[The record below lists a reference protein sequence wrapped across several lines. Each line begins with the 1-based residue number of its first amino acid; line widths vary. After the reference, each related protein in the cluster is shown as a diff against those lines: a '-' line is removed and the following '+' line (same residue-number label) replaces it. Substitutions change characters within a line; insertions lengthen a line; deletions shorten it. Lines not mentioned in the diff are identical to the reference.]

1 MAFLTDAQLR
11 AELGKCESCD
21 TKPCRAGCPADCSPA
36 DFIMAAR
43 SWDEPSDVRRSAALI
58 LGKNPLGGV
67 CGLVCPDTFCMA
79 RCSRKALDGAVDIPA
94 VQATIVERAKTL
106 CVMPNFAA
114 RPATG
119 RTIAVVGAGPA
130 GLAAAAVLAQHGH
143 SVTVH
148 DRARK
153 PGGMAGLI
161 PGRRLD
167 PRVLATDIA
176 WLTSLGDIRLRLGRP
191 VPAPRALLE
200 RGFDA
205 VIVATGR
212 SEPVKLGVPG
222 EKWLVPWTRVL
233 ARPRATGLRGR
244 RVAIIGAGAVAVDCA
259 DTAIAAGATHVEVF
273 TRKKLAELELTRK
286 ERESLFESGVHV
298 SCRVRVTEVLARA
311 GRVTGLRLRKVE
323 LPRDAGAY
331 HSSKLRDLPRS
342 DHTRHDFDAV
352 ILATGGAAG
361 VALEQH
367 PAVVYAGDLENGP
380 TSVVEAVAAGKNA
393 AASVHARLTGE
404 DTPPLESKRRSRV
417 HLPGR
422 HLMPVALVTDFFG
435 REIASPFLL
444 SAAPATDGYDQ
455 MKKAYEAGWA
465 GAVMKTAFDGVP
477 IHIPGAYMFALG
489 ERTYANSDNVSGHA
503 LDRVCREVTRLRRE
517 YPERLT
523 MASTGGPVT
532 GDDDLDARV
541 WQSNTRKLDAA
552 GAMGVEYSL
561 SCPQGGDG
569 SKGDIVSQDPELTA
583 KIVGWVLTASDPSV
597 PKLFKLTGAV
607 TSIKPIARAIKA
619 VLERYP
625 DHRAGITLANS
636 FPTLA
641 FRPAPGRPWDEGVVV
656 GMSGEGVAPISY
668 LTLAN
673 AASAGLTVSGN
684 GGAMSWR
691 MAATFLALGARTVQF
706 CTLVMK
712 YGLGIVD
719 ELSSGLS
726 YFLAERGL
734 LSVEE
739 LIGIAGPRAITPFA
753 ELSADKGLPAVEP
766 ALCAACGNCT
776 RCGYLAVHLD
786 RSGVPSF
793 DAARC
798 IGCSICVQKC
808 FAGAL
813 TMRARTQKERA
824 ALDEH

>member
-1 MAFLTDAQLR
+1 MGILTDAQLR
-11 AELGKCESCD
+11 SELGKCESCEQ
-21 TKPCRAGCPADCSPA
+21 KPCRDGCPADCSPA

-43 SWDEPSDVRRSAALI
+43 GGEPSDMRRSAALI
-58 LGKNPLGGV
+58 LSKNPLGGV
-67 CGLVCPDTFCMA
+67 CGFVCPDSLCMA
-79 RCSRKALDGAVDIPA
+79 RCSRRSLDGPVDIPA
-94 VQATIVERAKTL
+94 VQAAIVERAKTL
-106 CVMPNFAA
+106 RVMPELTP

-119 RTIAVVGAGPA
+119 HTIAVVGAGPA
-130 GLAAAAVLAQHGH
+130 GLAAAAVLAQRGH
-143 SVTVH
+143 SVTLY
-148 DRARK
+148 DRSRK
-153 PGGMAGLI
+153 AGGMAGLI
-161 PGRRLD
+161 PRRRLD
-167 PRVLATDIA
+167 PRVLASDVA
-176 WLTSLGDIRLRLGRP
+176 WLTAQGDIRMRLGRA
-191 VPAPRALLE
+191 VPAPLGLRG
-200 RGFDA
+200 RGFEA

-222 EKWLVPWTRVL
+222 EKLLVPWTRVL

-259 DTAIAAGATHVEVF
+259 DTALAAGASHVEIF
-273 TRKKLAELELTRK
+273 TRKKLSELELTHK

-298 SCRVRVTEVLARA
+298 SCRVRVTEVCGRA

-323 LPRDAGAY
+323 LPRDAGTY
-331 HSSKLRDLPRS
+331 HSSKLVDLPKS

-361 VALEQH
+361 GPVTD
-367 PAVVYAGDLENGP
+367 PGVVYAGDLENGP

-393 AASVHARLTGE
+393 AAIVHARLTGE
-404 DTPPLESKRRSRV
+404 PEPRPASKRASRV
-417 HLPGR
+417 LVPGR
-422 HLMPVALVTDFFG
+422 RLLPVGLVTDFFG

-444 SAAPATDGYDQ
+444 SAAPATDGYEP
-455 MKKAYEAGWA
+455 MKKAYEAGWP
-465 GAVMKTAFDGVP
+465 GGVMKTAFDGVP

-503 LDRVCREVTRLRRE
+503 LDRVCREVERLRRE

-532 GDDDLDARV
+532 GDDDFDARG

-583 KIVGWVLTASDPSV
+583 KIIGWVLAASDPAV

-607 TSIKPIARAIKA
+607 TSIGPIARAIA
-619 VLERYP
+619 QVFGRYP
-625 DHRAGITLANS
+625 GHKAGVTLANS

-673 AASAGLTVSGN
+673 VASAGLTVSGN
-684 GGAMSWR
+684 GGPMNWR
-691 MAATFLALGARTVQF
+691 MAANFLALGARTVQF
-706 CTLVMK
+706 CTIVMK
-712 YGLGIVD
+712 YGVGVID
-719 ELSSGLS
+719 ELHSGLS
-726 YFLAERGL
+726 YFLAERGMR
-734 LSVEE
+734 SVAD
-739 LIGIAGPRAITPFA
+739 LIGVAGPRPITPFGDLPA
-753 ELSADKGLPAVEP
+753 AKGLPAVD
-766 ALCAACGNCT
+766 ASACSSCGNCT
-776 RCGYLAVHLD
+776 RCGYLAVTLD
-786 RSGVPSF
+786 RRGVPRF
-793 DAARC
+793 DPSRC
-798 IGCSICVQKC
+798 VGCSICVQKC
-808 FAGAL
+808 FTGAL
-813 TMRARTQKERA
+813 TMRARTREERA
-824 ALDEH
+824 AQSEQ